1 MAYPIRVS
9 SHGQTIAAEKKD
21 ILADKLQEAGVPLNL
36 YCNKRGLC
44 GKCLVEIV
52 SGRRPDLGEKEKFW
66 LKQKD
71 LSADHRLS
79 CPYEVDGALVINV
92 PVSSTHENV
101 PILPS
106 IPRSAVVPDPAVKNY
121 YLELSKADIASPD
134 SLLEGILLGLG
145 AESLKISL
153 ETLKEMGPM

>member
-1 MAYPIRVS
+1 MAYTIKVT

-21 ILADKLQEAGVPLNL
+21 ILADKLQQAGVPLNL

-44 GKCLVEIV
+44 GKCFVEIV
-52 SGRRPDLGEKEKFW
+52 TGRRTDPGEKERFW

-79 CPYEVDGALVINV
+79 CQYEVDGDLVINV

-106 IPRSAVVPDPAVKNY
+106 IPRSAVVPDPAVKKY
-121 YLELSKADIASPD
+121 YLELPKPEIPSPD
-134 SLLEGILLGLG
+134 SLLEGLLRGLG
-145 AESLKISL
+145 AESLTI
-153 ETLKEMGPM
+153 T